1 MQSVSGGAL
10 LREIR
15 LFLTGQP
22 GVGKST
28 IVRRLHEHLT
38 AKGLRTG
45 GMLSGE
51 IREGGVRVGFEILDL
66 QTGRKGTLAHVRQP
80 SGPRIGKYTV
90 NLEDLKSVGA
100 GSILT
105 AVSSCDAVFIDE
117 VGPMELK
124 SDEFKAAV
132 VRALGSPKPLIGTI
146 HRSASDPLVDQIKS
160 EAHTTL
166 VEVTYKNRDTLFA
179 ELEAQLQQV
188 K

>member
-1 MQSVSGGAL
+1 
-10 LREIR
+10 
-15 LFLTGQP
+15 
-22 GVGKST
+22 
-28 IVRRLHEHLT
+28 
-38 AKGLRTG
+38 
-45 GMLSGE
+45 
-51 IREGGVRVGFEILDL
+51 
-66 QTGRKGTLAHVRQP
+66 
-80 SGPRIGKYTV
+80 V

-132 VRALGSPKPLIGTI
+132 VRALDSLKPLIGTI
-146 HRSASDPLVDQIKS
+146 HGSADDPLVDQIKS
-160 EAHTTL
+160 GAHTTL

-179 ELEAQLQQV
+179 ELEAQLQPV